1 MKKTFLSLILA
12 IALLASCGNQPSEAE
27 VAAKNFQDAENL
39 TIKVNSEV
47 SGTFFD
53 ETVSVDCLHFL
64 KSPIDL
70 RLSKTAMDASIQM
83 IAGSTYKLS
92 DLLKSL
98 NCTVAQL
105 KAIAP
110 ELKVDESKDTATIE
124 RPMFPENHSLAGYSE
139 KDQQWIGYSQSE
151 TSVHARYVLNR
162 ELETLFPKEDI
173 FAAVVDTL
181 TKGKFDEEMK
191 GYYFAFGED
200 YRPTFAAY
208 TGALVTVSNGYPVSL
223 EAFADIEKMNASGS
237 AFLLGCPIES
247 ATSLYEFSKY
257 NETTITLPNA
267 TPDVCETHNPITRYE
282 ASEETHATYCE
293 DCHKY
298 LSVEKHHDDNEYGVC
313 TVCGHHDAKLAY
325 QKVLVYDEANKPVYV
340 FSYLET
346 PNGKKLNPTF
356 ASDENGNRLLQCTTF
371 SIDPEDV
378 ENLTECEYFADADAL
393 YVIEPTS
400 SLKVVEEGHCLKAMD
415 LSVKVYTDVILTE
428 GEMGVAGPNGESVK
442 DYVATLTPKFSES
455 FVQIGFEH
463 DEVSEQ
469 KSGEGCEV
477 IETTSCSTCGDV
489 ISVDRWE
496 EHDYSFTKMSLTE
509 FKSALQE
516 AGCTLPEVEDLEA
529 TEGYIYGKLSCSKL
543 DSTVYVI
550 VDEED
555 LASRT
560 NLEDEVPAICLSQ
573 TDGEWRVGDGYY
585 AFPDIPLTSSSE
597 E

>member
-1 MKKTFLSLILA
+1 MKKTFLPLIMPL
-12 IALLASCGNQPSEAE
+12 ALLASCGNQPSEAE

-53 ETVSVDCLHFL
+53 ETVSVDCLHYL
-64 KSPIDL
+64 KSLVDL
-70 RLSKTAMDASIQM
+70 HLSKTAMDASIQM

-98 NCTVAQL
+98 KCTIAQL
-105 KAIAP
+105 KAMAP

-124 RPMFPENHSLAGYSE
+124 RAMFPENHSLAGYSE

-151 TSVHARYVLNR
+151 ASVHARYVLNR

-173 FAAVVDTL
+173 FATVVDTL
-181 TKGKFDEEMK
+181 TKGKFDEELK
-191 GYYFAFGED
+191 GYYFAFGEN
-200 YRPTFAAY
+200 YRPVFAAY
-208 TGALVTVSNGYPVSL
+208 TGALVTIENGYPVSL

-247 ATSLYEFSKY
+247 VTSLYEFSKY

-267 TPDVCETHNPITRYE
+267 TPTVCETHNPITRYE

-313 TVCGHHDAKLAY
+313 AVCGHHDAKLAY
-325 QKVLVYDEANKPVYV
+325 QKVLVYDEANKPVYA

-346 PNGKKLNPTF
+346 PNGKKLNSTF
-356 ASDENGNRLLQCTTF
+356 ASDEEGNRVLQCTTF
-371 SIDPEDV
+371 SIDPEDF
-378 ENLTECEYFADADAL
+378 ENLTECQYFADADAL

-415 LSVKVYTDVILTE
+415 LSVKVYKDVSLTE

-442 DYVATLTPKFSES
+442 DYVATLTPTFSES
-455 FVQIGFEH
+455 FVQIDFEH
-463 DEVSEQ
+463 DEVSEE
-469 KSGEGCEV
+469 KAGEGCEV

-489 ISVDRWE
+489 ISVDKRE

-509 FKSALQE
+509 FKSALSE

-529 TEGYIYGKLSCSKL
+529 SEGYIYGKLSCSKL

-550 VDEED
+550 VDEEE

-560 NLEDEVPAICLSQ
+560 NLEDEVHVIYFSNQ
-573 TDGEWRVGDGYY
+573 SGEWRIDDSYY
-585 AFPDIPLTSSSE
+585 AFPDIPLTASTE

>member
-1 MKKTFLSLILA
+1 MKKTFLPLIMPL
-12 IALLASCGNQPSEAE
+12 ALLASCGNQPSEAE

-39 TIKVNSEV
+39 TIKMNSEIR
-47 SGTFFD
+47 GTFFD
-53 ETVSVDCLHFL
+53 QDFSSNCLGSV

-83 IAGSTYKLS
+83 IVSQTYKLS
-92 DLLKSL
+92 DLLKAL
-98 NCTVAQL
+98 DCDVAQL
-105 KAIAP
+105 KAIFSNI
-110 ELKVDESKDTATIE
+110 KVDVSKDTAIFE
-124 RPMFPENHSLAGYSE
+124 QVAGNHSLAGYNK

-151 TSVHARYVLNR
+151 TSVRARYVLNH
-162 ELETLFPKEDI
+162 EVETLFPKEDI
-173 FAAVVDTL
+173 FATVVDTL
-181 TKGKFDEEMK
+181 TKGKFDDELK

-208 TGALVTVSNGYPVSL
+208 TGALVTVENGYPVSL
-223 EAFADIEKMNASGS
+223 EAFADIEKMNASG
-237 AFLLGCPIES
+237 AALLLGCPIES
-247 ATSLYEFSKY
+247 VTSLYEFSKY
-257 NETTITLPNA
+257 NETTITLPNVA
-267 TPDVCETHNPITRYE
+267 PTVCETHNPIARYE
-282 ASEETHATYCE
+282 ASEENHARYCE

-298 LSVEKHHDDNEYGVC
+298 LSVEKHHDNNEYGVC
-313 TVCGHHDAKLAY
+313 TVCGHHDADLAY
-325 QKVLVYDEANKPVYV
+325 SKVLTYDEAYKPVYV

-356 ASDENGNRLLQCTTF
+356 ASDEKGNRVLQCATF
-371 SIDPEDV
+371 SIDPEDF
-378 ENLTECEYFADADAL
+378 ENLTECQYFEDVDAL

-400 SLKVVEEGHCLKAMD
+400 DLKVVEEGHCLKAMD
-415 LSVKVYTDVILTE
+415 LSVKVYTDVSLTE
-428 GEMGVAGPNGESVK
+428 GEMGVTGPNGESVK

-463 DEVSEQ
+463 EEVN
-469 KSGEGCEV
+469 KKDPGEGCEV

-489 ISVDRWE
+489 ISVDKRE

-509 FKSALQE
+509 FKSALLE
-516 AGCTLPEVEDLEA
+516 AGCTLPEVEELPA

-550 VDEED
+550 VDEEE

-560 NLEDEVPAICLSQ
+560 NLEDEVHVIYFSNQ
-573 TDGEWRVGDGYY
+573 SGEWRTGDGYY